1 MDRGDPNRS
10 HETAPP
16 QSGREAHTIL
26 LVEDDPAV
34 RRVLQRMLNA
44 AGFRVITAA
53 GGDEALERISSEPGP
68 IDLLL
73 TDMMMPRMTG
83 DELAE
88 KVEAQRPGTRVLL
101 MSGRPPD
108 PGRMT
113 RPSHPFLEKPMTS
126 KELVD
131 AVSGVLEG
139 RL

>member
-10 HETAPP
+10 HEPDAPQP
-16 QSGREAHTIL
+16 AREPHTIL
-26 LVEDDPAV
+26 LVEDDPCV

-44 AGFRVITAA
+44 AGFKVIPAS

-73 TDMMMPRMTG
+73 TDMMMPQMSG

-88 KVEAQRPGTRVLL
+88 KVEEQRPGTRVLL

-113 RPSHPFLEKPMTS
+113 RSSHPFLEKPMTS
-126 KELVD
+126 KELVE